1 MRASKARTIRAE
13 ILLAREHVK
22 IVGYDPNYD
31 GMQYWDLSPRY
42 AVDAY
47 IRTYKNEMDKFIESL
62 SEKEFLQLDI
72 QYVWDR
78 LSISSK
84 IQYYLEKI
92 DERLERIE
100 HVVRSKHS

>member
-13 ILLAREHVK
+13 ILEARTHVR
-22 IVGYDPNYD
+22 IVGYDPDYD
-31 GMQYWDLSPRY
+31 GMQFWDLTPRY

-47 IRTYKNEMDKFIESL
+47 IRTYKNEMDKYIKSL

-78 LSISSK
+78 LSNSSK